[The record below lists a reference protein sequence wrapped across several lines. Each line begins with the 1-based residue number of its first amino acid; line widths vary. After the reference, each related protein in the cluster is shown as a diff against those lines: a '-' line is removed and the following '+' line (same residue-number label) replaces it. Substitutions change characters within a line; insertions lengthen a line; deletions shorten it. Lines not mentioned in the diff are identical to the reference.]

1 MKSNPVF
8 GRTLALMERALDL
21 RSRNQKLIVSNIAN
35 MDTPHYKA
43 FRMLVDAQMNPQA
56 TGSAALA
63 LARTQAGHVGAG
75 ADLEALPVAERVME
89 DPYSLRG
96 DGNTVQLEQ
105 EMSNLAENTL
115 MYNAVSRFVADK
127 FRLLQSAIKGG
138 GGGS

>member
-1 MKSNPVF
+1 MKNLTRVLA
-8 GRTLALMERALDL
+8 RTINGL
-21 RSRNQKLIVSNIAN
+21 SYV
-35 MDTPHYKA
+35 
-43 FRMLVDAQMNPQA
+43 
-56 TGSAALA
+56 TGAIAALA